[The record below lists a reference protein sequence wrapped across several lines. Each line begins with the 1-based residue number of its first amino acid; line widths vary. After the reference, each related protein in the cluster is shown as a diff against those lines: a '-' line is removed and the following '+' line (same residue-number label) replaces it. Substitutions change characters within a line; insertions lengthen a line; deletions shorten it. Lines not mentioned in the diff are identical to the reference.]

1 MEINKYKLSA
11 ILCLVFLVVGHI
23 KGQNP
28 GDLTLWYNKD
38 AGTVFTDAL
47 PIGNGHLGGM
57 VYGIVSRD
65 VIGLNECTVWSGNPG
80 NNNKA
85 GAANSLSTARS
96 QIFAGNYAA
105 ADATVSNMIG
115 GGQERFL
122 PVGNLYLNFPG
133 HIASNYYRELN
144 LRTAIA
150 KTTYSYA
157 GVNYSR
163 EYFASYPDQI
173 IVIRLTASQPGKI
186 TFSTSMDSPQTPVS
200 ISNVGNDLLLLNGQ
214 ADAVKF
220 QNRVKVKTEG
230 GTVTANSSSITVSGA
245 NSATV
250 ILAIG
255 SNFNA
260 YNNVNGDE
268 VARATSYIDNV
279 SAKNYTQLLT
289 AHLEDYQA
297 LFNRVDINLGPGNS
311 SSSLPTDQR
320 VANFNTSDDPQL
332 VRLHYQFGRYLMIAC
347 SRPGSQPA
355 NLQGVWNKDMYP
367 SWGSKYTTNINFQMN
382 YWMTESGNLP
392 ECALPMIEKTKAL
405 VAPGQQ
411 SAQAHWGV
419 NSGWVL
425 HHNTDLWNRTGPIDG
440 AWGHWPTG
448 GAWLCYNL
456 WEHYQFSKDKTYLND
471 VYPTFKSSA
480 QFFLNSLVPE
490 PISGNN
496 YLVTSP
502 STSPELAHGGYYT
515 CFGPTMDIQIIRDL
529 FNTVIKSSEILNI
542 DENFRNQVK
551 ASLARLPPHRVGRYG
566 QLQEWFQDWDNPI
579 EKHRHISHLYGLF
592 PSNQISLRGTPV
604 LANAAKVTLTQ
615 RGDDA
620 TGWSLAWKINFWARM
635 EDGNHAYK
643 LIRMLITPERTYN
656 NLFDAHPP
664 FQIDG
669 NFGAVSG
676 VNEMLMQSQNNEIQ
690 FLPALPTI
698 WSNGYVKGLR
708 ARSGFLID
716 SISWKSGKLS
726 QTTITSLQGD
736 TLRLRYGNI
745 SRTYITRIGETYAFD
760 GSLNL
765 MGATNNTTPYN
776 GIPHVIPGRIE
787 AEEYDD
793 GGEGFAYRE
802 ANKNGNE
809 GGVIFRNDEVDIES
823 TMDEEGK
830 YNIGY
835 ILNGEWLLY
844 TVNVT
849 KSGKYNLDLRVAS
862 PDDGKTL
869 QVEMDG
875 ENITGPVSIPN
886 TGGWQNWETT
896 SVMDLDLTQGQ
907 HKMRILFNA
916 DYMNINYLEFK
927 PSIVTSLGGEETETV
942 QIFPNPFNSDGISIK
957 LKGTFRYK
965 VEDILG
971 IQVESGSATDEG
983 KIGAALGA
991 GIYVLTLET
1000 HNGITMYKIVKR

>member
-1 MEINKYKLSA
+1 MNINKYKLSA
-11 ILCLVFLVVGHI
+11 ILCLVFLVIGHI

-28 GDLTLWYNKD
+28 GDLTLWYRKD

-47 PIGNGHLGGM
+47 PIGNGRLGGM

-65 VIGLNECTVWSGNPG
+65 VIGLNECTVWSGYPG

-85 GAANSLSTARS
+85 GAASSLSTARS
-96 QIFAGNYAA
+96 QIFSGNYAA

-133 HIASNYYRELN
+133 HIATNYYRELN

-150 KTTYSYA
+150 KTTYTYE
-157 GVNYSR
+157 GVNYTR
-163 EYFASYPDQI
+163 EYFASYPDQV

-200 ISNVGNDLLLLNGQ
+200 TSNVGNDLLLLNGQ

-220 QNRVKVKTEG
+220 QNRLKVKTEG
-230 GTVTANSSSITVSGA
+230 GTVTANNNSITVSGA

-260 YNNVNGDE
+260 YNNVNGDQ
-268 VARATSYIDNV
+268 VARATSYIDIV

-456 WEHYQFSKDKTYLND
+456 WEHYLFSKDKTYLND
-471 VYPTFKSSA
+471 VYPTIKSSA
-480 QFFLNSLVPE
+480 QFFLNSVVPE

-529 FNTVIKSSEILNI
+529 FTTVIKASEILNI

-566 QLQEWFQDWDNPI
+566 QLQEWFQDWDNPN

-809 GGVIFRNDEVDIES
+809 GGATFRNDEVDIES

-907 HKMRILFNA
+907 HKMRILFKA
-916 DYMNINYLEFK
+916 DYLNLNYLEFT
-927 PSIVTSLGGEETETV
+927 PSIVTGLGAEESEKV
-942 QIFPNPFNSDGISIK
+942 YIYPNPFNSDGITIK
-957 LKGTFRYK
+957 HKGVFRYK
-965 VEDILG
+965 VEDVLG
-971 IQVESGSATDEG
+971 IHVESGNATDEG
-983 KIGAALGA
+983 NIGEALGT
-991 GIYVLTLET
+991 GVYVLTIET
-1000 HNGITMYKIVKR
+1000 QNGITMHKIVKR